1 MAKRSILDMTADE
14 PMERLSAG
22 SVIKKPS
29 LLDTGPGGTPE
40 NVGDLPTPTNSQSP
54 IAFAKPNPTGATPS
68 TEVGGG
74 TGSSVLGEPVVGPSF
89 GSDAALSASAGANSA
104 AAALPVSNASFNS
117 GSAVAGI
124 NTPATQGPQVPAS
137 TSMRS
142 DSTGNATRDAS
153 GNTLGSSYES
163 PESILRMA
171 QGRLGQTNAANLST
185 NPNLGLNYGVQGA
198 SLETAADSGSISNEG
213 AVPQSPIDSLGQTNL
228 DENRAIEVMKMG
240 NQQPMAFPK
249 PNPTPFIPAGPGGTP
264 ENVGE
269 LPTPSNTQTTEPTA
283 FPKPNPTPAQTVL
296 QYERNEAEPVGSP
309 WQFKDV
315 LTDGRID
322 MAERARR
329 VAPNS
334 YLDVNG
340 NVNIRGVGTTPEWT
354 SEMGRFRY
362 VPGTAENAAL
372 GGGFSNSIEA
382 PVKRDPNTNL
392 PINASTGLPVGTQP
406 GNPALPAPTNFRGR
420 TITGASGQPRQ
431 VRADGAILDAQ
442 GNPQG
447 DGTGNQLN
455 LGEDG
460 TITAGGKPW
469 GYVQANGQVRQGLRP
484 AAGQADPNM
493 GTGQDFRGRTIIGLS
508 GVPRQVDQQ
517 GRILTSASGGYQ
529 LAEDGSELIVGQDGK
544 ITAGGKQWGYLD
556 AQGKVSKGAAPGSN
570 TPGPSTSIATQSGLI
585 SPEMLVENRIAN
597 LMRSGN
603 PLLEQAVTRAK
614 QIANERGTLNSS
626 MTAQAGTEAMLSTA
640 REIASQDANTLKD
653 AALTEYQAKVQQIM
667 QDKSLS
673 ATERENALQRAFQQR
688 ESALNRTAD
697 VEGRQSDRA
706 FQREENAAQRQYQ
719 GDMTREGWRLDS
731 ERDTLNYQ
739 RNIANFDRQI
749 NASKDEG
756 ERNFFRTMQQNYNQS
771 ILTLQTDPNMTPET
785 RAAQIDALNS
795 IYAGITY
802 NGAFLNLVKPAKST
816 TAGTGTN
823 DGTSSGTSGGTDSSS
838 R

>member
-1 MAKRSILDMTADE
+1 MTADE
-14 PMERLSAG
+14 PMEKLSAG

-40 NVGDLPTPTNSQSP
+40 NVG
-54 IAFAKPNPTGATPS
+54 
-68 TEVGGG
+68 
-74 TGSSVLGEPVVGPSF
+74 
-89 GSDAALSASAGANSA
+89 
-104 AAALPVSNASFNS
+104 
-117 GSAVAGI
+117 
-124 NTPATQGPQVPAS
+124 
-137 TSMRS
+137 
-142 DSTGNATRDAS
+142 
-153 GNTLGSSYES
+153 
-163 PESILRMA
+163 
-171 QGRLGQTNAANLST
+171 
-185 NPNLGLNYGVQGA
+185 
-198 SLETAADSGSISNEG
+198 
-213 AVPQSPIDSLGQTNL
+213 
-228 DENRAIEVMKMG
+228 
-240 NQQPMAFPK
+240 
-249 PNPTPFIPAGPGGTP
+249 
-264 ENVGE
+264 E
-269 LPTPSNTQTTEPTA
+269 LPTPSSTQTVSRAWEAPQVTSDGLVY
-283 FPKPNPTPAQTVL
+283 KPPVYDNPNL

-372 GGGFSNSIEA
+372 GGGLSNSIEA

-406 GNPALPAPTNFRGR
+406 GPPALPAPTNFRGR
-420 TITGASGQPRQ
+420 TITGASGQLRQ

-447 DGTGNQLN
+447 DGTGNLLN

-484 AAGQADPNM
+484 AAGQADPKM

-603 PLLEQAVTRAK
+603 PLLEQALTRAK

-626 MTAQAGTEAMLSTA
+626 MAAQAGTEAMLSA
-640 REIASQDANTLKD
+640 SREIATQDANTFKD
-653 AALTEYQAKVQQIM
+653 AALTEYKARIEQIMQDKSLSSAERESALQRAFQKSEGALNRTSAEKENALQRAFQQSEGALNRTADVDAREFQARIQQIM

-673 ATERENALQRAFQQR
+673 SAERENALQREFQK
-688 ESALNRTAD
+688 S
-697 VEGRQSDRA
+697 EG
-706 FQREENAAQRQYQ
+706 AAQRLFQ

-731 ERDTLNYQ
+731 EKDTLNYQ
-739 RNIANFDRQI
+739 RNIANFERQI
-749 NASKDEG
+749 AATKDEG
-756 ERNFFRTMQQNYNQS
+756 DRNFFRTMQQNYNQS
-771 ILTLQTDPNMTPET
+771 ILALQLDPNMTPEQ
-785 RAAQIDALNS
+785 RSAQIAAMNS
-795 IYAGITY
+795 IFAGFTY
-802 NGAFLNLVKPAKST
+802 NGAFLNMVKPAGQT
-816 TAGTGTN
+816 TTGTGENT
-823 DGTSSGTSGGTDSSS
+823 GTSGGGSGGGSGGTDSDKK
-838 R
+838 